1 MAGCDH
7 IGPNEVVEYAENELH
22 ARALP
27 PAQWEGARYSYS
39 GNIDENA
46 SVHIEV
52 LYENGDWRC
61 TKLERRKSA
70 MPESEIGFRALG

>member
-7 IGPNEVVEYAENELH
+7 IGPNEVVEYAESEL
-22 ARALP
+22 RTRGLP
-27 PAQWEGARYSYS
+27 PAQWDGARYAFA
-39 GNIDENA
+39 GNIDENT
-46 SVHIEV
+46 SVHVEV

-70 MPESEIGFRALG
+70 IPESETGFRALG